1 MQQNILMVYFENSTK
16 SSCNTLFKLTTHR
29 KTTAV
34 KVIRDEKKRRR
45 KALYLSVNVLSTKVL
60 IDPNWGH
67 YFYVSYWRWDRHFT
81 WSS

>member
-34 KVIRDEKKRRR
+34 KVIRDEKK
-45 KALYLSVNVLSTKVL
+45 KEKEKHS
-60 IDPNWGH
+60 I
-67 YFYVSYWRWDRHFT
+67 
-81 WSS
+81 

>member
-34 KVIRDEKKRRR
+34 KVIRDEKK
-45 KALYLSVNVLSTKVL
+45 KEKKSTLFECQCIKHEST
-60 IDPNWGH
+60 N
-67 YFYVSYWRWDRHFT
+67 
-81 WSS
+81 